1 MQATENAT
9 GDPFDAGSS
18 TRFASLD
25 RLARDATMHRSFAAV
40 AIAVGRRSGIEWQS
54 VNGHAELTPEPR
66 LLHESHLFDLAS
78 LTKVLVTVPLVLQL
92 VEAGHL
98 HLGQRVASILPQFE
112 TGGKDAIT
120 IGQLLTHTSGLPAHV
135 QFWQT
140 ATCASYVRHSVLA
153 THPATAPDLEVV
165 YSDLGFMTLAFILEE
180 VTGLTIDELAAKNLF
195 EPLGLK
201 GTGFCPEQ
209 GAPCV
214 ATEVVAERG
223 GTVVGTVHDEN
234 AHALNGVAGHAGLFA
249 PIGDVARLAM
259 MWARE
264 GTVDGVR
271 CLSRASVTAATRD
284 HTSWISPRSARGLG
298 WVRSPNPFW
307 APADLASPGA
317 YGHTGF
323 TGTSVLIDP
332 ELDAWV
338 VLLTNRVHPTRH
350 GDSPARIRAL
360 RAAVQNASIAALVN

>member
-1 MQATENAT
+1 
-9 GDPFDAGSS
+9 F
-18 TRFASLD
+18 
-25 RLARDATMHRSFAAV
+25 
-40 AIAVGRRSGIEWQS
+40 
-54 VNGHAELTPEPR
+54 
-66 LLHESHLFDLAS
+66 
-78 LTKVLVTVPLVLQL
+78 
-92 VEAGHL
+92 EA
-98 HLGQRVASILPQFE
+98 
-112 TGGKDAIT
+112 GGKDAIT

-140 ATCASYVRHSVLA
+140 ATCASDVRRAVLA
-153 THPATAPDLEVV
+153 IHPATAPDLEVV

-180 VTGLTIDELAAKNLF
+180 ITGLPIDKLAAKNLF

-271 CLSRASVTAATRD
+271 CLKRVSVKAAIRD

-307 APADLASPGA
+307 APADLASPA
-317 YGHTGF
+317 SYGHTGF

-350 GDSPARIRAL
+350 GDSPTRIRAL